1 MPSKP
6 LRTFYVATLSR
17 YVLVNC
23 KTEEEARKTGFE
35 CLRQMYADVR
45 HPNAGSLDAASVL
58 VVRPATDAETD
69 LWGFHLRMTGDGGVR
84 RR

>member
-1 MPSKP
+1 MPTP

-23 KTEEEARKTGFE
+23 KTEEEAREQGLE
-35 CLRQMYADVR
+35 ALRRLYADVR

-58 VVRPATDAETD
+58 TVRPATDAETD
-69 LWGFHLRMTGDGGVR
+69 LWAFHLRMTGGAEGR
-84 RR
+84 Q